1 MHCRGSYRRRGHPS
15 LNHKNGNIADFSKT
29 RSEETRE
36 DSAPKNG
43 LDGWG
48 ADYNALQSVL
58 LQTFQ
63 LLEYQMW

>member
-1 MHCRGSYRRRGHPS
+1 MTRSPIE
-15 LNHKNGNIADFSKT
+15 LLWTAKNETIADLSRIHT
-29 RSEETRE
+29 EETRE